1 MSRIQSWLR
10 SVILEFIGIEITYTV
25 LYANSSNQAKIQRD
39 DGHLTLQ
46 LRLSVLVFDK
56 EP

>member
-1 MSRIQSWLR
+1 MNRIQSWLR

-25 LYANSSNQAKIQRD
+25 LYANSSNQAKIR

>member
-10 SVILEFIGIEITYTV
+10 SVILEFISIEITYTV
-25 LYANSSNQAKIQRD
+25 WYANSSNQAQRD

-46 LRLSVLVFDK
+46 LSLSVLVFDK